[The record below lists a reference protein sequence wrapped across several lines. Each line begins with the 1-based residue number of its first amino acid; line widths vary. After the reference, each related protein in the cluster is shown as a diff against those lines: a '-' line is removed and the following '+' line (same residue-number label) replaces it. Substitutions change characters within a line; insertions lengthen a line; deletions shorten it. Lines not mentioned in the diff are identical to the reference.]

1 MKPNFGKKLHKNDRL
16 YGTSTVG
23 ARGQVVIPADARK
36 DFKLASGDQLII
48 LGNRL
53 TKTMVI
59 MKSSNLGEFV
69 KIVLE
74 QMSGSG
80 LEQDIQKHFKNL
92 FGKLSQAKAPQQKAK
107 K

>member
-69 KIVLE
+69 KIVLV
-74 QMSGSG
+74 SIIPG
-80 LEQDIQKHFKNL
+80 LYCPTPVR
-92 FGKLSQAKAPQQKAK
+92 LSCIEIMYPNMHLLERASY
-107 K
+107 